1 MSEKGNQK
9 GEGGKEGGTVT
20 VVLWQC
26 QSGNFFMG
34 MGIGKDWEWVVGW
47 FEFARLFLGRDQ
59 GLTQVRPRRSTTD
72 LGGGLL
78 EGVECIAPL
87 EIEMNE

>member
-9 GEGGKEGGTVT
+9 GEGGKEGGT

-34 MGIGKDWEWVVGW
+34 MGIGKDWEWV
-47 FEFARLFLGRDQ
+47 
-59 GLTQVRPRRSTTD
+59 
-72 LGGGLL
+72 GG
-78 EGVECIAPL
+78 
-87 EIEMNE
+87 MD